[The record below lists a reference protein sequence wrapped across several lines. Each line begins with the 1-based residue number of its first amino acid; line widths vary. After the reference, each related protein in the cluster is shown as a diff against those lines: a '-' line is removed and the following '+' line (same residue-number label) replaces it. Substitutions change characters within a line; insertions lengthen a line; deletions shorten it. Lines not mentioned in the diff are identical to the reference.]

1 MYILHLVLKIVD
13 VITCDKFFGNPD
25 VDSMVVVN
33 GGFPL
38 TKPSAVNTADTTVQL
53 VMYRYFHFLDE
64 YNYSIDFN

>member
-38 TKPSAVNTADTTVQL
+38 TKPSAWCFVHISTQRECNTAETTP
-53 VMYRYFHFLDE
+53 
-64 YNYSIDFN
+64 